1 MARFSDIN
9 KGPEL
14 ADAYAK
20 MQIWRAKSRA
30 GKRTDYIASRSKP
43 TTARWQRDK
52 GYVLPFNTMAI
63 TTFYETMILDPTQT
77 IAPDRAVT
85 AARTLASD
93 FVATL
98 AQLPATG
105 VSTFRVPRYTFAKI
119 MCSDRNGTG
128 VQKQSRI
135 TDIPY
140 LQYRTFGASSPIGK
154 DRTAAAASQFA
165 AVVVSIKANAAYDGF
180 LTQEGS
186 RISIIP
192 ERG

>member
-30 GKRTDYIASRSKP
+30 AKRTDYIASRSKP
-43 TTARWQRDK
+43 TTARWQREK
-52 GYVLPFNTMAI
+52 GYILPFNSMGV
-63 TTFYETMILDPTQT
+63 TTFFETMLLDTTQT
-77 IAPDRAVT
+77 ISPDRAAA
-85 AARTLASD
+85 AARNLASD
-93 FVATL
+93 FVVTL
-98 AQLPATG
+98 AQLPGTG
-105 VSTFRVPRYTFAKI
+105 VTTFKVPKYTFAKI
-119 MCSDRNGTG
+119 MCSDRDGTG
-128 VQKQSRI
+128 VQKQSRL

-140 LQYRTFGASSPIGK
+140 LQYRTFGASSPIG
-154 DRTAAAASQFA
+154 RNQTAPATSQFA